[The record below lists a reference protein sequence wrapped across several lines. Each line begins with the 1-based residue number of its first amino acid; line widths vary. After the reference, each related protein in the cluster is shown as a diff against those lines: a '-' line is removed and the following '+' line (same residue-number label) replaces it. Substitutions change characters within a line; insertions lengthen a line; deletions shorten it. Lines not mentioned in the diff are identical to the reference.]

1 MSYSTSLAALC
12 ARTLDDL
19 KGEQISVL
27 DLRGVDSSPADYFV
41 VCSANS
47 DTHARALTDAL
58 TRATVN
64 VGERRPR
71 SEGRNTGEWVLLDYF
86 DVVIHVFRTDARE
99 YYKLEKL
106 WGDAPTL
113 DVKRIETAAV
123 TEEKAE
129 AEADVEEI
137 QTEKVPKKR
146 ASKSSSTMKTSR
158 KATLDSDTLDSDTL
172 DSDTLDSDKDTPL
185 PAKKRVLKAQT
196 TAKATAKA
204 TAKTKTKTK
213 TAVKKA
219 ISASTDD
226 APKPARGTKTATKK
240 TVETITET
248 TVKTAP
254 KPATKK
260 ATAIR
265 AQKTAMKTRATKA
278 SEK

>member
-129 AEADVEEI
+129 ADVEEI
-137 QTEKVPKKR
+137 QTDKVPKKR

-158 KATLDSDTLDSDTL
+158 KATL